1 MGVGGGARA
10 TTQTFYNI
18 LQPHSGRTPT
28 ITSLD
33 NEGVAPGDVIT
44 IRGKMFTDRFDTN
57 VEESSNG
64 RTEKIVRV
72 YAGPMLCALKK
83 ENENDVLYVLALLF
97 HHL

>member
-1 MGVGGGARA
+1 MANGGGGWGKGDNSN
-10 TTQTFYNI
+10 FYKI

-83 ENENDVLYVLALLF
+83 ENENDVL
-97 HHL
+97 